1 MLLQLNEEQILAGS
15 DASSIKSGKDLATAK
30 KWVTSAHDDRTIWG
44 ECQGSGKLPY
54 QAIIDT
60 QNLAYKCN
68 CPSRKFPCKHGLG
81 LALLY
86 VRDNTLFKEAV
97 APTWVSDWISKREA
111 TQQKKV
117 EKAVEIENDPEKAE
131 KAIKTAAKTV
141 EKRTNNVVSGIADL
155 RLWLSD
161 WMRSGILEA
170 PNKGHGYWQA
180 QAARLID
187 AQAPGLANIVKEIG
201 ELNFY
206 QKDWQEQLLQRFA
219 YLHLLCEGFGRLETL
234 SELEQA
240 DIRSLIGFSQ
250 DLAELKKQ
258 EGIKSTWLVVGKET
272 EIDAQTNLHIER
284 NWVIANQT
292 SDPTPTLPK
301 GEGANEM
308 PNVEVTL
315 TPSPLGRVGV
325 GSEVGSALETALI
338 LNFAFRGQFP
348 ADYIRLSPGQ
358 VFEGEL
364 VFFPSTTPQ
373 RALIKSKNDL
383 KTSFFPQGVSI
394 ETAYAQHAEGFNQF
408 TWQTRLPMLLADITL
423 VQQDTTWAI
432 CDTENNIVA
441 LHPSFKNTWLL
452 LTLSGGAPVT
462 LFGIREHETFLPLSV
477 FAPDASQKLI
487 LYAL

>member
-1 MLLQLNEEQILAGS
+1 MLLQLNEEQILAGA

-30 KWVTSAHDDRTIWG
+30 KWVTSAHDNRAIWG

-86 VRDNTLFKEAV
+86 VRDTTLFKEETTTPA
-97 APTWVSDWISKREA
+97 WVSDWISKREA

-117 EKAVEIENDPEKAE
+117 EKAVEIENDPDKAE
-131 KAIKTAAKTV
+131 KAAKAAAKTV
-141 EKRTNNVVSGIADL
+141 EKRTNNIVSGVADL

-161 WMRSGILEA
+161 WMRSGILDA

-187 AQAPGLANIVKEIG
+187 AQAPGLANIVKEIA

-219 YLHLLCEGFGRLETL
+219 FLHLLCEGFGRLDTL

-240 DIRSLIGFSQ
+240 DIRSLIGFNQ

-258 EGIKSTWLVVGKET
+258 DGIKTTWLVVGKET
-272 EIDAQTNLHIER
+272 EIDAQTSLHIER
-284 NWVIANQT
+284 NWV
-292 SDPTPTLPK
+292 SPTPALP
-301 GEGANEM
+301 E
-308 PNVEVTL
+308 
-315 TPSPLGRVGV
+315 GV
-325 GSEVGSALETALI
+325 GLI

-358 VFEGEL
+358 FFEGEL
-364 VFFPSTTPQ
+364 VFFPSSTPQ

-383 KTSFFPQGVSI
+383 KISIFPQGVSI
-394 ETAYAQHAEGFNQF
+394 KTAYRQHAEAFNQYP
-408 TWQTRLPMLLADITL
+408 WQTRLPMLLAAITL
-423 VQQDTTWAI
+423 VQQDATWYI
-432 CDTENNIVA
+432 CDSENKVLA
-441 LHPSFKNTWLL
+441 LNPAFKNMWLL
-452 LTLSGGAPVT
+452 LALSGGKPVT
-462 LFGIREHETFLPLSV
+462 LFGIRENETFLPLSV
-477 FAPDASQKLI
+477 LFQNEKTTFYPL
-487 LYAL
+487 